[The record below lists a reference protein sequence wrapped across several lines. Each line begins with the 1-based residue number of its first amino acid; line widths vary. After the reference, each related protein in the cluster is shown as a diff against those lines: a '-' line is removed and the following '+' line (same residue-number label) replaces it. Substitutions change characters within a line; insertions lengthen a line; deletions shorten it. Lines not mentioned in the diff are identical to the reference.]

1 MKKYIFFVTNQEH
14 LLKAAIRLYENKIAE
29 PIIWLGDDRLYE
41 KAKKFFKKNIFS
53 DLDIKHRNYEN
64 LDYYYNG
71 ELNTF
76 FKSQNY
82 YRAKDICL
90 KMMDRL
96 DQYGTFSRIDRE
108 VYFHNVLLF
117 FLKHINEKK
126 PDVLIANEAPH
137 DFVKYIIF
145 EICLFK
151 KIPCFKFNNW
161 TLLPLL
167 FIVNLEDY
175 QPIPFNQKTFGKFDS
190 LLNYK
195 IEDWI
200 KLVSKDNYE
209 ISYMSRQKTS
219 SRISKKIYR
228 FFNKGIKIIY
238 RDLKHNL
245 GMKIRNKYSPINP
258 YRLNLYTRLKVK
270 NKRKSNLL
278 KSLIKN
284 SETPDLHNTKYVYF
298 PLHFEPERTTN
309 PDGGYFH
316 DQFLAIESLRKLV
329 PSSIA
334 IFVKEHP
341 SQIFFSGKGSRGRSP
356 LIYSLIKKIEN
367 TKIVSTE
374 VDTIDLIKNSNLVA
388 TISGTVAIE
397 ASILGKHSIVFG
409 NSWYAGCPNI
419 FSFSDN
425 ISYENIISQKIVSP
439 KKITDFF
446 LNLKNEYSFLSFQNQ
461 SQKIHNN
468 EFDNDEFN
476 QIQNESI
483 YMALKKIIEL

>member
-14 LLKAAIRLYENKIAE
+14 LLNSAIRLYENKIAE

-41 KAKKFFKKNIFS
+41 KAKKVFKKNTFS
-53 DLDIKHRNYEN
+53 DLDLKHRNYEN
-64 LDYYYNG
+64 LDYSYNG

-96 DQYGTFSRIDRE
+96 DLYGTFSRIDRE

-117 FLKHINEKK
+117 FFKHINDKQ

-137 DFVKYIIF
+137 DFVKYLIY
-145 EICLFK
+145 EICLYK
-151 KIPCFKFNNW
+151 KIPCYKFNNW

-167 FIVNLEDY
+167 FIVNLENH
-175 QPIPFNQKTFGKFDS
+175 QLIPFNQKTFGKFGS
-190 LLNYK
+190 LLNSK

-200 KLVSKDNYE
+200 KLISKDNYE
-209 ISYMSRQKTS
+209 ISYMAKQRKS
-219 SRISKKIYR
+219 SSISKKINR
-228 FFNKGIKIIY
+228 FFNKGINIIY

-245 GMKIRNKYSPINP
+245 GMRIKNKYSPINP
-258 YRLNLYTRLKVK
+258 YRLNLFTRLKIK
-270 NKRKSNLL
+270 KKRKSNLL

-284 SETPDLHNTKYVYF
+284 TDKLNLQNTEYVYF

-316 DQFLAIESLRKLV
+316 DQFIAIKSLRKIV

-341 SQIFFSGKGSRGRSP
+341 SQFFYSGKGSRGRSS

-374 VDTIDLIKNSNLVA
+374 VDTIDLIKNSSLVA

-397 ASILGKHSIVFG
+397 ASSLGRHSIVFG
-409 NSWYAGCPNI
+409 NPWYAGCPNI
-419 FSFSDN
+419 FSYSDH
-425 ISYENIISQKIVSP
+425 ITYENIISQKIVAP
-439 KKITDFF
+439 KKIINFF
-446 LNLKNEYSFLSFQNQ
+446 INLKNEYSFLSFQNQ
-461 SQKIHNN
+461 SQKIHNH
-468 EFDNDEFN
+468 EFNNDEFN
-476 QIQNESI
+476 QIQNESV
-483 YMALKKIIEL
+483 YMALKKIMEL